1 MSLLIIITLYFVTSI
16 LLKNSIGFFTN
27 SSLLD
32 YPTDRSNHDVP
43 KPKCAG
49 LILIPLLII
58 ATLLVFFL
66 EKIYNTTWLI
76 IFGFCLILCALSFL
90 DDLKSINS
98 KIRLVFQF
106 FCVASS
112 VLMINENILN
122 ELQLEKLE
130 FLYVYQLS
138 LYEIMFFFFAVI
150 LWVWITNLF
159 NFMDG
164 MDGISVVQVSFF
176 SLCTNFL
183 AILGLIEINFL
194 YFSLI
199 LLSISIAFY
208 SVNKPPAKIFLG
220 DVGSIPFGFLIGF
233 IIIYH
238 MIKSELIIPFLI
250 IIMYYLLDS
259 SLTLFGRMLKKENI
273 FEAHS
278 NHFYQKLIRKG
289 YSHKYVLAKIIILNS
304 ILLFISMLSLI
315 LPIFSLL
322 SSITITMIFLYFF
335 DSKEKQ

>member
-16 LLKNSIGFFTN
+16 ILRNSIGFFTN

-66 EKIYNTTWLI
+66 ERIYNTSWLI
-76 IFGFCLILCALSFL
+76 IFGFCIILFALSFL

-98 KIRLVFQF
+98 KIRLAFQF

-112 VLMINENILN
+112 LLLINNINHVQLGNFMFLN
-122 ELQLEKLE
+122 IH
-130 FLYVYQLS
+130 QLS
-138 LYEIMFFFFAVI
+138 LYDTLIFFLAMV

-199 LLSISIAFY
+199 FLAISIAFY
-208 SVNKPPAKIFLG
+208 GVNKPPAKIFLG
-220 DVGSIPFGFLIGF
+220 DVGSIPIGFLIGF
-233 IIIYH
+233 VIIYH

-273 FEAHS
+273 FKAHS
-278 NHFYQKLIRKG
+278 DHFYQKIIRKG
-289 YSHKYVLAKIIILNS
+289 YSHKFVLSKITILNS
-304 ILLFISMLSLI
+304 ILLCISMLSLI
-315 LPIFSLL
+315 FPLFSLL
-322 SSITITMIFLYFF
+322 LSVIITICFLYFF
-335 DSKEKQ
+335 ASRERK